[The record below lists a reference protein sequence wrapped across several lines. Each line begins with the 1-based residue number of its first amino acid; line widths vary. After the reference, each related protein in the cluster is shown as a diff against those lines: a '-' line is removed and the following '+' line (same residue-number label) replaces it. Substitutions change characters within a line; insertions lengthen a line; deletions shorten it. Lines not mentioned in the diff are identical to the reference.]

1 METNK
6 NNLMKHFASVL
17 RNRALGKQQAP
28 EISKTVAQFLSR
40 KELID
45 IIKKKFD
52 GTIPKEHNLLEL
64 ENEELLELI
73 GEEMFIISHITE
85 KWSKEPIETKVIP
98 PELQQES
105 KKKPE
110 PSKVIDK
117 GKNTSQKPSEIAK
130 KS

>member
-1 METNK
+1 METNR

-17 RNRALGKQQAP
+17 RNRALGKQEAP
-28 EISKTVAQFLSR
+28 AISKTIAQFLSR

-73 GEEMFIISHITE
+73 ADEMFIISHVTE
-85 KWSKEPIETKVIP
+85 TWSKESDKVTVKQ
-98 PELQQES
+98 PEPQQENKKTPESS
-105 KKKPE
+105 KAL
-110 PSKVIDK
+110 DK
-117 GKNTSQKPSEIAK
+117 GKNSSQKPSETSN